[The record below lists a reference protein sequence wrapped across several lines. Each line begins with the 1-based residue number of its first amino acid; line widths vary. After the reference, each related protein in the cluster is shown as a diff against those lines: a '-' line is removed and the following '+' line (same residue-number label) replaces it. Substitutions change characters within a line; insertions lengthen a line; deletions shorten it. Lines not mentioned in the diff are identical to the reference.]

1 MHDASLPCARST
13 RVHALMR
20 LIRFTAYGPLFLL
33 TGLFGVLLTPV
44 PPDGKIFVLGL
55 FIATS
60 AGFGFVLNDISD
72 RALDAHEQNPRNPL
86 ADGSCPLSSACAV
99 CMVLLVGSV
108 ISLLLLPLPLI
119 ILGALE
125 LFIFATY
132 SIGIEVKNIA
142 GADLV
147 YHGLFPGLYAAMG
160 YLLYGSP
167 DGTGAIFFALV
178 VIFGAVAEV
187 FNEIRDLEKDRL
199 VRENFVI
206 IAGKKRAFA
215 LTLALLTAALCTTAL
230 FALLHPPF
238 YWILAFI
245 PLGLLLM
252 HPVWQAMHDPRFE
265 PLFVPAINR
274 RATIIALAMVAVFA
288 VIRF

>member
-1 MHDASLPCARST
+1 MHDGGLSCAGST
-13 RVHALMR
+13 RVHTFLR

-44 PPDGKIFVLGL
+44 PPDGKIFLLGL

-60 AGFGFVLNDISD
+60 SAFGFVLNDISD
-72 RALDAHEQNPRNPL
+72 RTLDAHEPNPRNPL
-86 ADGSCPLSSACAV
+86 ADGSCTPASACAV
-99 CMVLLVGSV
+99 CIVLLVV
-108 ISLLLLPLPLI
+108 SLACLAFLPLPLI
-119 ILGALE
+119 ILGSIE

-147 YHGLFPGLYAAMG
+147 YHGLFPGLYGAMG
-160 YLLYGSP
+160 YLLYGVP
-167 DGTGAIFFALV
+167 DGTGAIFFVLV

-199 VRENFVI
+199 VRKNFVI

-215 LTLALLTAALCTTAL
+215 LTLALLAAALCTTAL

-238 YWILAFI
+238 YWLLAFI
-245 PLGLLLM
+245 PFGLVLM
-252 HPVWQAMHDPRFE
+252 HPVWQAMHDPAFE

-274 RATIIALAMVAVFA
+274 RATAIALAMVAVFA